1 MANNLAEIEKYFR
14 IIKPKDLLGKYR
26 VVNFKQAS
34 TERSTLIGKLVELL
48 INTGEGQASSGIP
61 TMREM
66 VSKINELLPQS
77 DDPSKDEFNDF
88 IRIFCDGKRINGS
101 DEVYWKGDR
110 GQQISFNEIIKT
122 NVARPNLGV
131 VMTSSPFVTLN
142 VRDTNKISI
151 FMNSIPTLEFSRA
164 VPFLDVKFQFDRVA
178 NEGEKRLRTPS
189 ILKFLNGAS
198 VPNST
203 DALMAGAL
211 IDKQT
216 MLDGSKKDV
225 YLAGMEL
232 FTSPQ
237 TLINP
242 ANARSTNRFV
252 RVIDPFRPF
261 MSIEQFEI
269 SAAPTVGLF
278 SYKTAKLSIILHD
291 RSRLG
296 EISDLI
302 RPEIYTNTTL
312 SISYGWSHPDKIGS
326 NNAFGDL
333 INRMKVENEKY
344 GIVNCSFQFDT
355 VGQCKITLQLA
366 MKGVQDLRVVN
377 ISDSPDYQNQ
387 SRMLDKLTQDVS
399 RLREAAGLK
408 KPEGLG
414 KEVRAYQI
422 LDMAERGE
430 LIYDATQLK
439 DIRDLINRLNKKSG
453 ANKEASQD
461 LSTKLSQLFDK
472 KGGMVEVLKK
482 TITDNIESKFKD
494 LQEGEDPFLIV
505 SKETQAFNKESKPG
519 EKKGKRMVSLAKVFL
534 TFIGKS
540 LQSIQNV
547 DEVQFFFYQFNG
559 QAGQLGDTNIGGFPV
574 ELQHLHEVFVEH
586 AKQKG
591 NPNLSIYEFA
601 QLLQGSI
608 IQDPRAIGYGLR
620 NAYTPRDGK
629 KDTDVKSNVKIED
642 FLSNAVKNNGS
653 FKYPAIEAYV
663 ETLGGRPMVA
673 GELASEKAGFDIM
686 RIHIFDKGSSPYDPM
701 LQMVRSQTDFQDVIN
716 KDQSGDKRTMATQA
730 AFQNAIQ
737 LANQSGLKVQYDS
750 SLKKYKLEQA
760 NYQDLKNFI
769 TQVIPTI
776 TYGSNHTAVINA
788 TLQTQQNQLLS
799 TVQMQRTAGR
809 QNNTEPNG
817 SAIGG
822 IPLRVIPAQLDANT
836 FGCPLFNINQQF
848 FFDFQTGTTV
858 DNIYLLTHLTHTIK
872 PGKFESH
879 IKMVP
884 LDAYGVYESVT
895 EKVEQIK
902 NYLKDT

>member
-1 MANNLAEIEKYFR
+1 
-14 IIKPKDLLGKYR
+14 
-26 VVNFKQAS
+26 
-34 TERSTLIGKLVELL
+34 
-48 INTGEGQASSGIP
+48 
-61 TMREM
+61 
-66 VSKINELLPQS
+66 
-77 DDPSKDEFNDF
+77 
-88 IRIFCDGKRINGS
+88 
-101 DEVYWKGDR
+101 
-110 GQQISFNEIIKT
+110 
-122 NVARPNLGV
+122 
-131 VMTSSPFVTLN
+131 
-142 VRDTNKISI
+142 
-151 FMNSIPTLEFSRA
+151 
-164 VPFLDVKFQFDRVA
+164 
-178 NEGEKRLRTPS
+178 
-189 ILKFLNGAS
+189 
-198 VPNST
+198 
-203 DALMAGAL
+203 
-211 IDKQT
+211 
-216 MLDGSKKDV
+216 
-225 YLAGMEL
+225 
-232 FTSPQ
+232 
-237 TLINP
+237 
-242 ANARSTNRFV
+242 
-252 RVIDPFRPF
+252 
-261 MSIEQFEI
+261 
-269 SAAPTVGLF
+269 
-278 SYKTAKLSIILHD
+278 
-291 RSRLG
+291 
-296 EISDLI
+296 
-302 RPEIYTNTTL
+302 
-312 SISYGWSHPDKIGS
+312 
-326 NNAFGDL
+326 
-333 INRMKVENEKY
+333 
-344 GIVNCSFQFDT
+344 
-355 VGQCKITLQLA
+355 

-387 SRMLDKLTQDVS
+387 TRMLDKLTQDVS

-439 DIRDLINRLNKKSG
+439 DIRDLINRLNKRTG
-453 ANKEASQD
+453 ANQEASQD

-519 EKKGKRMVSLAKVFL
+519 EKKGKRMASLAKVFL

-547 DEVQFFFYQFNG
+547 DEVQFFFYQFNS

-574 ELQHLHEVFVEH
+574 ELQHLREVFVEH

-629 KDTDVKSNVKIED
+629 KDTDVKQNVKIED

-686 RIHIFDKGSSPYDPM
+686 RIHIFDKGASPYDPM

-737 LANQSGLKVQYDS
+737 LANQSGLKVQYDL

-788 TLQTQQNQLLS
+788 TLQTQQNQLL
-799 TVQMQRTAGR
+799 TTTQMMRTAGR

-817 SAIGG
+817 SAAGG